1 MVSIPVRALKIVIVA
16 ENLVKIGNI
25 RENFSKRGDFI
36 CLFAKKSVPLHRVYV
51 KKCELDYMIAST
63 NNIQGILI
71 SCRDVPYVG
80 KRIDEIHAWEN
91 SHHAANQ
98 QEEIKL
104 TKAYCRKIIDMLDDC
119 FVDGSLAVEKT
130 KRRLRNHI
138 DHVNETLMRVIQADA
153 ASVLIEIQSM
163 LPNAISFADMPSCRP
178 LLGLTKDL
186 FISGL
191 KQLSDNKN
199 FRTFV
204 DVVEVGVG
212 LSEEVRLGKLFRFY
226 NHYVEELERAV
237 DEEKWMLTKPEQ
249 WLLLKSRAERAYSY
263 QLMIKHGFTIAKD
276 VAEVMQNVCVEDD
289 IRQYEALPQLNAV
302 VI

>member
-1 MVSIPVRALKIVIVA
+1 MTIQI
-16 ENLVKIGNI
+16 
-25 RENFSKRGDFI
+25 
-36 CLFAKKSVPLHRVYV
+36 
-51 KKCELDYMIAST
+51 

-71 SCRDVPYVG
+71 SFRDVQYVG
-80 KRIDEIHAWEN
+80 KRIEEIRVWEN
-91 SHHAANQ
+91 SHHAANM

-119 FVDGSLAVEKT
+119 FVEGSLAVEKT

-138 DHVNETLMRVIQADA
+138 DHVNDAIVRVIQADA

-178 LLGLTKDL
+178 LLGLSKDL
-186 FISGL
+186 FVSGL

-204 DVVEVGVG
+204 DVFEVGVG
-212 LSEEVRLGKLFRFY
+212 ISEEVRLGKLFRFY
-226 NHYVEELERAV
+226 NHYVEKLERAV
-237 DEEKWMLTKPEQ
+237 DEELWTLTKPEQ

-263 QLMIKHGFTIAKD
+263 QLMRKHDITIAKD
-276 VAEVMQNVCVEDD
+276 VAEIMQNVCIEDD
-289 IRQYEALPQLNAV
+289 IRQYEALPQLNAI

>member
-1 MVSIPVRALKIVIVA
+1 
-16 ENLVKIGNI
+16 
-25 RENFSKRGDFI
+25 
-36 CLFAKKSVPLHRVYV
+36 
-51 KKCELDYMIAST
+51 
-63 NNIQGILI
+63 
-71 SCRDVPYVG
+71 
-80 KRIDEIHAWEN
+80 
-91 SHHAANQ
+91 
-98 QEEIKL
+98 
-104 TKAYCRKIIDMLDDC
+104 MLDDC
-119 FVDGSLAVEKT
+119 FVDGSFAVEKT

-153 ASVLIEIQSM
+153 ASVLI
-163 LPNAISFADMPSCRP
+163 
-178 LLGLTKDL
+178 TKDL

-191 KQLSDNKN
+191 KQLSDNEN

>member
-1 MVSIPVRALKIVIVA
+1 MTTPT
-16 ENLVKIGNI
+16 N
-25 RENFSKRGDFI
+25 
-36 CLFAKKSVPLHRVYV
+36 
-51 KKCELDYMIAST
+51 

-71 SCRDVPYVG
+71 SCRDVQYVSTC
-80 KRIDEIHAWEN
+80 IDEIRAWEK

-119 FVDGSLAVEKT
+119 FVEGSLAVEKT
-130 KRRLRNHI
+130 KRRLKNHI
-138 DHVNETLMRVIQADA
+138 DHVNDTLVGVIQTDA

-163 LPNAISFADMPSCRP
+163 LPNAICFADMPSCRP

-191 KQLSDNKN
+191 KQLSNNKN

-204 DVVEVGVG
+204 DVFEVGVG
-212 LSEEVRLGKLFRFY
+212 ISEEVRLGKLFRFY
-226 NHYVEELERAV
+226 NHYVEELEYAV
-237 DEEKWMLTKPEQ
+237 DEEQWTLTKPEQ
-249 WLLLKSRAERAYSY
+249 WLLRKSRAERAYSY
-263 QLMIKHGFTIAKD
+263 QLMLKHGFTITKD
-276 VAEVMQNVCVEDD
+276 VAEIMQNVCVEDE
-289 IRQYEALPQLNAV
+289 IQQYEALPSLNAI

>member
-1 MVSIPVRALKIVIVA
+1 MIQRDKIIA
-16 ENLVKIGNI
+16 ENLVKFRNI
-25 RENFSKRGDFI
+25 RVNFSKRGDFI
-36 CLFAKKSVPLHRVYV
+36 CLFAIKSVPLHRVYM

-71 SCRDVPYVG
+71 SCRDVQYVG

-163 LPNAISFADMPSCRP
+163 LSNAISFADMPSCRP

-263 QLMIKHGFTIAKD
+263 QLMFKHGFTITKD
-276 VAEVMQNVCVEDD
+276 VAEIMQNVCVEDE

>member
-1 MVSIPVRALKIVIVA
+1 MTTP
-16 ENLVKIGNI
+16 
-25 RENFSKRGDFI
+25 
-36 CLFAKKSVPLHRVYV
+36 
-51 KKCELDYMIAST
+51 T

-71 SCRDVPYVG
+71 SCRDVQYVG
-80 KRIDEIHAWEN
+80 KRIDEIRAWEN

-130 KRRLRNHI
+130 KRRLGNHI

-163 LPNAISFADMPSCRP
+163 LSNAISFADMPSCRP

-263 QLMIKHGFTIAKD
+263 QLMIKHGFTVAKD
-276 VAEVMQNVCVEDD
+276 VAEIMQNVCVEDE

>member
-1 MVSIPVRALKIVIVA
+1 MAT
-16 ENLVKIGNI
+16 
-25 RENFSKRGDFI
+25 
-36 CLFAKKSVPLHRVYV
+36 
-51 KKCELDYMIAST
+51 ST

-71 SCRDVPYVG
+71 SCRDVQYVG
-80 KRIDEIHAWEN
+80 KRIDEIRAWEN

-276 VAEVMQNVCVEDD
+276 VAKVMQNVCVEDD

>member
-1 MVSIPVRALKIVIVA
+1 M
-16 ENLVKIGNI
+16 
-25 RENFSKRGDFI
+25 
-36 CLFAKKSVPLHRVYV
+36 
-51 KKCELDYMIAST
+51 
-63 NNIQGILI
+63 
-71 SCRDVPYVG
+71 
-80 KRIDEIHAWEN
+80 
-91 SHHAANQ
+91 
-98 QEEIKL
+98 
-104 TKAYCRKIIDMLDDC
+104 
-119 FVDGSLAVEKT
+119 
-130 KRRLRNHI
+130 
-138 DHVNETLMRVIQADA
+138 
-153 ASVLIEIQSM
+153 
-163 LPNAISFADMPSCRP
+163 
-178 LLGLTKDL
+178 
-186 FISGL
+186 

-212 LSEEVRLGKLFRFY
+212 LSEEVRLGKLVRLY

>member
-1 MVSIPVRALKIVIVA
+1 MIQRDKIIA
-16 ENLVKIGNI
+16 ENLVKFRNI
-25 RENFSKRGDFI
+25 RVNFSKRGDFI
-36 CLFAKKSVPLHRVYV
+36 CLFAIKSVPLHRVYM

-71 SCRDVPYVG
+71 SCRDVQYVG
-80 KRIDEIHAWEN
+80 KRIDEIRAWEN

-104 TKAYCRKIIDMLDDC
+104 TKAYCQKIIDMLDDC

-263 QLMIKHGFTIAKD
+263 QLMRKHGFTVAKD
-276 VAEVMQNVCVEDD
+276 VAEIMQNVCVEDD
-289 IRQYEALPQLNAV
+289 IRQYEALPLLNAV

>member
-1 MVSIPVRALKIVIVA
+1 MTKQ
-16 ENLVKIGNI
+16 
-25 RENFSKRGDFI
+25 
-36 CLFAKKSVPLHRVYV
+36 
-51 KKCELDYMIAST
+51 T

-71 SCRDVPYVG
+71 SCTNVSTIS
-80 KRIDEIHAWEN
+80 KRIDEICAWAN
-91 SHHAANQ
+91 AHHAANM

-104 TKAYCRKIIDMLDDC
+104 TKAYCRKIIDMLNEC
-119 FVDGSLAVEKT
+119 FVDGVWAVEKT
-130 KRRLRNHI
+130 KRRLRYHI
-138 DHVNETLMRVIQADA
+138 DHIDNVNEVLVSVIQADA
-153 ASVLIEIQSM
+153 ASVLAEIQSM
-163 LPNAISFADMPSCRP
+163 LPNAISFANMPSCRP

-237 DEEKWMLTKPEQ
+237 DEEKWMLTKLEQ

-263 QLMIKHGFTIAKD
+263 QLMQKHGFTIAKD
-276 VAEVMQNVCVEDD
+276 VAEIIQNVCVEDD

>member
-1 MVSIPVRALKIVIVA
+1 MAT
-16 ENLVKIGNI
+16 
-25 RENFSKRGDFI
+25 
-36 CLFAKKSVPLHRVYV
+36 
-51 KKCELDYMIAST
+51 ST

-71 SCRDVPYVG
+71 SCRDVQYVG
-80 KRIDEIHAWEN
+80 KRIDEIRAWEN
-91 SHHAANQ
+91 SHHAANM
-98 QEEIKL
+98 QEAIKL

-130 KRRLRNHI
+130 KRRLGNHM
-138 DHVNETLMRVIQADA
+138 DHANDTLVGVIQADA

-204 DVVEVGVG
+204 DVVEVGIS

-249 WLLLKSRAERAYSY
+249 WLLVKSRAERAYSY
-263 QLMIKHGFTIAKD
+263 QLMRKHGFTVAKD
-276 VAEVMQNVCVEDD
+276 VAEIMQNVCSIDD

>member
-1 MVSIPVRALKIVIVA
+1 MDHA
-16 ENLVKIGNI
+16 NDTLVG
-25 RENFSKRGDFI
+25 
-36 CLFAKKSVPLHRVYV
+36 
-51 KKCELDYMIAST
+51 
-63 NNIQGILI
+63 
-71 SCRDVPYVG
+71 
-80 KRIDEIHAWEN
+80 
-91 SHHAANQ
+91 
-98 QEEIKL
+98 
-104 TKAYCRKIIDMLDDC
+104 
-119 FVDGSLAVEKT
+119 
-130 KRRLRNHI
+130 
-138 DHVNETLMRVIQADA
+138 VIQADA

-186 FISGL
+186 FFSGL

-276 VAEVMQNVCVEDD
+276 VAEVMQNVCAEDD

>member
-1 MVSIPVRALKIVIVA
+1 MIQRDKIIA
-16 ENLVKIGNI
+16 ENLVKFRNI
-25 RENFSKRGDFI
+25 RVNFSKRGDFI
-36 CLFAKKSVPLHRVYV
+36 CLFAIKSVPLHRVYM
-51 KKCELDYMIAST
+51 KKCAST

-71 SCRDVPYVG
+71 SCRDVQYVG
-80 KRIDEIHAWEN
+80 KRIDEIRAWEN

-104 TKAYCRKIIDMLDDC
+104 TKAYCQKIIDMLDDC

-163 LPNAISFADMPSCRP
+163 LSNAISFADMPSCRP

-263 QLMIKHGFTIAKD
+263 QLMFKHGFTITKD
-276 VAEVMQNVCVEDD
+276 VAEIMQNVCVEDE

>member
-1 MVSIPVRALKIVIVA
+1 MTT
-16 ENLVKIGNI
+16 
-25 RENFSKRGDFI
+25 
-36 CLFAKKSVPLHRVYV
+36 
-51 KKCELDYMIAST
+51 ST

-71 SCRDVPYVG
+71 SCRDVQYVSTC
-80 KRIDEIHAWEN
+80 IDEIRAWEK
-91 SHHAANQ
+91 SHHAANM

-104 TKAYCRKIIDMLDDC
+104 TKAFCRKIIDMLDDC

-138 DHVNETLMRVIQADA
+138 DHVNDTLVGVIQTDA

-163 LPNAISFADMPSCRP
+163 LPNAICFADMPSCRP

-212 LSEEVRLGKLFRFY
+212 ISEEVRLGKLFRFY
-226 NHYVEELERAV
+226 NHYVEELEYAV
-237 DEEKWMLTKPEQ
+237 DEEQWMLTKPEQ

-289 IRQYEALPQLNAV
+289 IRQYEALPQLNAI

>member
-1 MVSIPVRALKIVIVA
+1 MIQRDKIIA
-16 ENLVKIGNI
+16 ENLVKFRNI
-25 RENFSKRGDFI
+25 RVNFSKRGDFI
-36 CLFAKKSVPLHRVYV
+36 CLFAIKSVPLHRVYM

-71 SCRDVPYVG
+71 SCRDVQYVG
-80 KRIDEIHAWEN
+80 KRIDEIRAWEN

-163 LPNAISFADMPSCRP
+163 LSNAISFADMPSCRP
-178 LLGLTKDL
+178 LLGLTKYL

-263 QLMIKHGFTIAKD
+263 QLMFKHGFTITKD
-276 VAEVMQNVCVEDD
+276 VAEIMQNVCVEDE

>member
-1 MVSIPVRALKIVIVA
+1 MSDNLQESNEMLYKLVKKQLFYQRIATGCIAGVLLVVIIVA
-16 ENLVKIGNI
+16 AV
-25 RENFSKRGDFI
+25 
-36 CLFAKKSVPLHRVYV
+36 
-51 KKCELDYMIAST
+51 
-63 NNIQGILI
+63 LI
-71 SCRDVPYVG
+71 P
-80 KRIDEIHAWEN
+80 RIND
-91 SHHAANQ
+91 
-98 QEEIKL
+98 
-104 TKAYCRKIIDMLDDC
+104 T
-119 FVDGSLAVEKT
+119 
-130 KRRLRNHI
+130 I
-138 DHVNETLMRVIQADA
+138 DHVNETLMRVIQADV

-204 DVVEVGVG
+204 DVFEVGVG
-212 LSEEVRLGKLFRFY
+212 ISEEVRLGKLFRFY